1 MKEETKAS
9 YDKETYIKKKREQL
23 DNAYKTIDE
32 GLEEITTNPNFFKE
46 YLTVQG
52 KFDLYTPRNAILIAK
67 QLPNA
72 IQLKEMKI
80 ISVLKVSI
88 LKRLLYLILENHTL
102 PKMVEL

>member
-32 GLEEITTNPNFFKE
+32 GLEEITTNPDFFKE

-72 IQLKEMKI
+72 IQLKEMKKWI
-80 ISVLKVSI
+80 EDNISFT
-88 LKRLLYLILENHTL
+88 LEDDYKL
-102 PKMVEL
+102 EG